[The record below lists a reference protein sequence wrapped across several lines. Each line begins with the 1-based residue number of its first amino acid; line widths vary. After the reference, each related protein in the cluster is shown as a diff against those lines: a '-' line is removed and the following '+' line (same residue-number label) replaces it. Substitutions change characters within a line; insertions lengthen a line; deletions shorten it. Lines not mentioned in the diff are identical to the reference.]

1 MAASGMR
8 GAAPIET
15 EGDRVT
21 GIVTRSG
28 FTARADLVASNAD
41 LMHSYRDL
49 LAHPRGKREAKRLA
63 RKSWSPSLFVLHLGV
78 RGAFP
83 EIPHHMILFGPRYR
97 GLLDD
102 IYRNGTLA
110 EDFSLYLHHPSASDP
125 GVAPA
130 GHSSFYALAPV
141 PHRGHAPLDWEVE
154 GPKLTKRII
163 AEIERR
169 LIPDLGERFGIR
181 TAAARDPGARDR
193 IFSGPDDAA
202 GDAMSS

>member
-1 MAASGMR
+1 MCAL
-8 GAAPIET
+8 
-15 EGDRVT
+15 VT
-21 GIVTRSG
+21 GVQTCALPI
-28 FTARADLVASNAD
+28 
-41 LMHSYRDL
+41 Y
-49 LAHPRGKREAKRLA
+49 
-63 RKSWSPSLFVLHLGV
+63 LGV

-154 GPKLTKRII
+154 GPKLTKRIRS
-163 AEIERR
+163 EERR
-169 LIPDLGERFGIR
+169 VGKGCVSTCRSRWSPDH
-181 TAAARDPGARDR
+181 
-193 IFSGPDDAA
+193 
-202 GDAMSS
+202 

>member
-1 MAASGMR
+1 
-8 GAAPIET
+8 
-15 EGDRVT
+15 
-21 GIVTRSG
+21 
-28 FTARADLVASNAD
+28 
-41 LMHSYRDL
+41 
-49 LAHPRGKREAKRLA
+49 
-63 RKSWSPSLFVLHLGV
+63 
-78 RGAFP
+78 
-83 EIPHHMILFGPRYR
+83 MILFGPRYR

-125 GVAPA
+125 GVAPT

-169 LIPDLGERFGIR
+169 LIPDLGERIV
-181 TAAARDPGARDR
+181 TQIQDR
-193 IFSGPDDAA
+193 KGLVQGKSV
-202 GDAMSS
+202 

>member
-1 MAASGMR
+1 
-8 GAAPIET
+8 
-15 EGDRVT
+15 
-21 GIVTRSG
+21 
-28 FTARADLVASNAD
+28 
-41 LMHSYRDL
+41 
-49 LAHPRGKREAKRLA
+49 
-63 RKSWSPSLFVLHLGV
+63 
-78 RGAFP
+78 
-83 EIPHHMILFGPRYR
+83 MILFGPRYR

-169 LIPDLGERFGIR
+169 LIPDLGERIVTQIQYAPPDFEQVLAAHLGSAFSLTPTLLQSTYFR
-181 TAAARDPGARDR
+181 GHNRAARIEHLYFTGARSAER
-193 IFSGPDDAA
+193 RVGNECVRTLSTRWAPYT
-202 GDAMSS
+202 SKTTTHQP